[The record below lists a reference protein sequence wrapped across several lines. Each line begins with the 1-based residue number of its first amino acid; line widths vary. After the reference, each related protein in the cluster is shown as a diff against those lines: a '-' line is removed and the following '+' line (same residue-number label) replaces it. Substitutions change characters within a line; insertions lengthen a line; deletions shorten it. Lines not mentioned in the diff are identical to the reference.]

1 MNWNYSNDR
10 RAMRKI
16 FALLLMAIGIAA
28 WAQDEMPEVSQDP
41 KAQERIQSLRIA
53 YITEKLGLTT
63 EQAEKFWPIY
73 REFSQERRKLGQ
85 ELREAQRQ
93 IDPKNPDPKKQQ
105 DLLDLGLRLKE
116 RELNLERDYSGRLR
130 EVISAQQ
137 MLNLRKAEGDFRNM
151 VMQQLQQRRDMQ
163 QRREQF
169 RENQRLRQRN

>member
-1 MNWNYSNDR
+1 
-10 RAMRKI
+10 MRKI
-16 FALLLMAIGIAA
+16 FALLLMAIGIGA
-28 WAQDEMPEVSQDP
+28 WAQDEMPEVTQDP